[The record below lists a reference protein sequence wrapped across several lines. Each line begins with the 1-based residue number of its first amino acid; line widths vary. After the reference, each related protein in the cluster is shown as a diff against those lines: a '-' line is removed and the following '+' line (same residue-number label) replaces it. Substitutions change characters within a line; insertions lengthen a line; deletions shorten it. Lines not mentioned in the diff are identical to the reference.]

1 MTQQDNSDRKQIRFG
16 HDLLDLINKAKGNA
30 SLSSYVKKAC
40 KAQAIKDL
48 DDQLSSHREVLNRE
62 PVTTSEPHRI
72 EPPKLEAV
80 HGLISHKV
88 YRVEIDGY
96 VMTLVASG
104 LSRQAISDQLNE
116 LGWISSTGK
125 EWTRHAVHAITRRQ
139 PKP

>member
-1 MTQQDNSDRKQIRFG
+1 MTQDNTDRKQIRFG
-16 HDLLDLINKAKGNA
+16 HELLGLINKARGNT

-40 KAQAIKDL
+40 KSQAIQDL
-48 DDQLSSHREVLNRE
+48 DEQLLSHREELKRE
-62 PVTTSEPHRI
+62 PVTHRI

-88 YRVEIDGY
+88 YRVEIDEY
-96 VMTLVASG
+96 VMALVASG

-116 LGWISSTGK
+116 LGWISSTGR